1 MGVESGDGGA
11 RDTQAVSLRKGE
23 KKEITVGGG
32 KKNKKQKKR
41 NRRQRML
48 MR

>member
-11 RDTQAVSLRKGE
+11 RDTLAVSLRKGE

-32 KKNKKQKKR
+32 KKTTKKNGTGGR
-41 NRRQRML
+41 EC
-48 MR
+48 

>member
-32 KKNKKQKKR
+32 KKKHKKNGTGGR
-41 NRRQRML
+41 EC
-48 MR
+48 